1 MALATRFYVPTI
13 EFVTINSAPASSPF
27 TTDRPGKETL
37 DNNLDSYGRSAFSS
51 THTLFYKTTGH
62 PGGLTYNFAG
72 IWAHNYDD
80 FPAVPSASNMGILV
94 DTAAAFTSSTSL
106 GSVTLDPVNTLPL
119 AVHTFASRTE
129 QYVGIQ
135 LGNLGFV
142 PETSLAMI
150 GTYIDLNDVQWDW
163 GHPEGKYKFNN
174 QSEELPG
181 GRVVVRNMSSGNTRK
196 WRRRY
201 EFITT
206 AQRDIIRGVHQ
217 LARGTFQPFI
227 IQDGTDTIKNA
238 KLVRF
243 TSDQLPDETPVVN
256 GLWNVEFE
264 VIEVPYIPDGFAY

>member
-13 EFVTINSAPASSPF
+13 EFVTINSSPAVNPF

-51 THTLFYKTTGH
+51 THTLYYKTTGH

-80 FPAVPSASNMGILV
+80 FPAAPSASNMVILV
-94 DTAAAFTSSTSL
+94 DTVAAFTSPTGL

-129 QYVGIQ
+129 TYFGIQ

-142 PETSLAMI
+142 PETSLAMV
-150 GTYIDLNDVQWDW
+150 GTFIDLDDVRWNW
-163 GHPEGKYKFNN
+163 GSRDGSYRFNN
-174 QSEELPG
+174 KSEELPG
-181 GRVVVRNMSSGNTRK
+181 GRVVVRNMSSGDTRR

-206 AQRDIIRGVHQ
+206 AQRDIIRGVHL

-227 IQDGTDTIKNA
+227 IQDGTDVIKDA

-243 TSDQLPDETPVVN
+243 TSDELPDETEVAY
-256 GLWNVEFE
+256 GLWNVEFD
-264 VIEVPYIPDGFAY
+264 VIEVPYIPDGFSY